1 MYIIML
7 LLVLHILLHQG
18 LHMINAIDLRKRGLK
33 AIDEALAIKEEGVI
47 SYNGKP
53 KYVVIPFEKYDKLKS
68 LELDM
73 AYLEVIKNIKKGN
86 YKTLKSAED
95 IDKHIEQLKV

>member
-1 MYIIML
+1 
-7 LLVLHILLHQG
+7 
-18 LHMINAIDLRKRGLK
+18 MINAIDLRKRGLK

-53 KYVVIPFEKYDKLKS
+53 KYIVIPFEKYDKLKS

-73 AYLEVIKNIKKGN
+73 AYLEVMKNIEDGN
-86 YKTLKSAED
+86 FESLKTVKD
-95 IDKHIEQLKV
+95 IDNHIEQLKA